1 MERTGLDEL
10 HSDTTFGHNIVE
22 KGLRRQNGFL
32 KSLPGDP
39 YGGYRSL
46 AKTFD
51 DNFIPGLVVG
61 GISGTL
67 INFVEIVL
75 IDWLKF
81 GQIRFMDYAGLLAY
95 GRQFYGFP
103 ENLLAFFIQVGLS
116 ATLGVLFI
124 YIIDRVS
131 TKDLLLKGIF
141 FALNFWYF
149 IFTLVLLFK
158 VPYVLVV
165 TFKGAAENLLSSS
178 LFGVFL
184 AESYQMIYLRK
195 NRWGR
200 SNS

>member
-1 MERTGLDEL
+1 M
-10 HSDTTFGHNIVE
+10 
-22 KGLRRQNGFL
+22 
-32 KSLPGDP
+32 
-39 YGGYRSL
+39 
-46 AKTFD
+46 AKTLD

-67 INFVEIVL
+67 INFVDIVL
-75 IDWLKF
+75 IDLLKF

-95 GRQFYGFP
+95 GRQFQGFP
-103 ENLLAFFIQVGLS
+103 ENLLAFFLQVGLS

-131 TKDLLLKGIF
+131 TKYLLLKGIF

-149 IFTLVLLFK
+149 IFALVLLFK

-165 TFKGAAENLLSSS
+165 SFKGAAENLLSSL

-195 NRWGR
+195 NRWGQP
-200 SNS
+200 NS